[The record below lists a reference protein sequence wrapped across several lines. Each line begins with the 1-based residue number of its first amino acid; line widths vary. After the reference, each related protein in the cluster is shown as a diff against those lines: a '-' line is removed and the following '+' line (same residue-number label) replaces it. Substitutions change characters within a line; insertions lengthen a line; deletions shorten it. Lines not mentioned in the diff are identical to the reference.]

1 MKKRFSCLL
10 IALAMLAGMSSCSSD
25 SDGIELDEKTKYNMT
40 LTLWLPTSED
50 TTEEAI
56 VQVEN
61 AINKI
66 TKPNYKT
73 AIDIFAVEDDKY
85 DEAIRKRVLEVEEA
99 AKRTAAEEAERKK
112 AEKEAKKRGETLP
125 TESTALTTEP
135 ELVTGEDGQ
144 VEEVYPAAKSDQLDI
159 FCIRGFDEFSFY
171 AENGYLT
178 PLNESIDASSKI
190 LKSYVYPTFLEWGKV
205 PGDNS
210 IYAIPNSHVIGEYT
224 YLLLN
229 KEQCDKLCYDPSEFL
244 IENER
249 STELNFDMCKQF
261 IEDVGATSNITPLL
275 DEIIHPN
282 LYFWNSSCD
291 TSKFSLLASVTS
303 DDDFLATR
311 RAMGNVFSLSQYT
324 KGVIMNKELSEKGYI
339 ASNPS
344 SVTEFGA
351 AVIKCD
357 ATEIAK
363 YEEDYYINVIARPR
377 AETDDVFQ
385 SMFGVSLNSLDSARS
400 MEILTLINTNPTVR
414 TILQYGVEGVHWEYN
429 SDLTENGE
437 QTIKIISDDYKMNL
451 IDTGNVFIT
460 YPDENV
466 PMSYWDAGKQQNI
479 DSMISPY
486 LGFSNYVN
494 DENLEKVEAL
504 DKMTAEFVKR
514 IDAMTAEEF
523 KDKISELKN
532 EVADS
537 IVYADASAGDDVST
551 ITGLYTVFFENVF
564 QGEAVM

>member
-1 MKKRFSCLL
+1 MKKKFSCLL
-10 IALAMLAGMSSCSSD
+10 IALAMLAGMSGCSND
-25 SDGIELDEKTKYNMT
+25 SDGIDLDSNAKYNMT

-50 TTEEAI
+50 TTEAAI
-56 VQVEN
+56 TQVEN

-66 TKPNYKT
+66 TKANYKT
-73 AIDIFAVEDDKY
+73 AIDIYAVEDDKY
-85 DEAIRKRVLEVEEA
+85 DEAIRERVLEVEEA

-125 TESTALTTEP
+125 PETTDLTTEA

-144 VEEVYPAAKSDQLDI
+144 VEEVYPAATSDQLDI

-171 AENGYLT
+171 ADNGYLT

-210 IYAIPNSHVIGEYT
+210 IYAIPNSHVIGDYT
-224 YLLLN
+224 YLLIN

-249 STELNFDMCKQF
+249 SSELNFDICQQF
-261 IEDVGATSNITPLL
+261 IEDVGATSNITPMLS
-275 DEIIHPN
+275 EFMHPN
-282 LYFWNSSCD
+282 IYFWNGSSD
-291 TSKFSLLASVTS
+291 NSQFSVLASVTS
-303 DDDFLATR
+303 DDDFAATR
-311 RAMGNVFSLSQYT
+311 RAMGNVFSLSQFS
-324 KGVIMNKELSEKGYI
+324 KSVLMNKELKEKGCI
-339 ASNPS
+339 AADPS
-344 SVTEFGA
+344 SVSEFGA

-363 YEEDYYINVIARPR
+363 YEEDYYINVIACPR
-377 AETDDVFQ
+377 AETDDIYQ
-385 SMFGVSLNSLDSARS
+385 SMFGISMYSLDSARS
-400 MEILTLINTNPTVR
+400 MEILTLINTDPTIR
-414 TILQYGVEGVHWEYN
+414 TILQYGVEGEHWEYN
-429 SDLTENGE
+429 TELTESGE
-437 QTIKIISDDYKMNL
+437 KTIKIISDDYKMNL

-460 YPDENV
+460 YPGENM

-494 DENLEKVEAL
+494 DENIDKVTAL
-504 DKMTAEFVKR
+504 DKLSAEVLKR
-514 IDAMTAEEF
+514 INAMTAEEF
-523 KDKISELKN
+523 KENLNSLKN
-532 EVADS
+532 EISDS
-537 IVYADASAGDDVST
+537 IVYADASAGDDVTT